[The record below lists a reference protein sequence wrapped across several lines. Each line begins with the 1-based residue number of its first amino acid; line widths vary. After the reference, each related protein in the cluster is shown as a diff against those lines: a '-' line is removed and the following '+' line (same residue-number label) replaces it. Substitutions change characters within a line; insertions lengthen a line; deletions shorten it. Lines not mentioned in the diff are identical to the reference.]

1 MTVAPPRPTAA
12 AAGEA
17 GPRVAGTAGSA
28 GSARWSSAE
37 AAVLALPRARRADR
51 GPSALQILNRQRQ
64 ESSHEHYLKFLLDP
78 AEVHGLG
85 TGLLNALLDL
95 AGLPALGADPRLA
108 TARVHR
114 QVRGTTSRPD
124 LIVTSTVGSV
134 VIELKVDAPEGA
146 EQTTRQGDD
155 FTDLSNPVFV
165 YLTPDGRPADDARF
179 HPVALRDL
187 AGRLAVLLTEPAPG
201 PAPVGRR
208 HAEDYLT
215 DLEATVGISA
225 DDDDDA
231 RFWVT
236 HGTTLL
242 AAQEATRRLLTQ
254 LPAHAANTLA
264 HLAADLGADLTVTTV
279 DYGAQG
285 SLGEYPE
292 TAVVISRPQWL
303 ANDAPVLGFGL
314 GIRRATGQ
322 HLGPDPDTD
331 RRRPFH
337 GIYCTDP
344 AVRAALRQRFLSKG
358 WGGRW
363 AWYRYI
369 DLTPQPHGTGFLEH
383 NATGIATAVRGTWT
397 ERAATVDTLWNVHRA
412 V

>member
-1 MTVAPPRPTAA
+1 M
-12 AAGEA
+12 
-17 GPRVAGTAGSA
+17 
-28 GSARWSSAE
+28 
-37 AAVLALPRARRADR
+37 LALPRTRRAGR
-51 GPSALQILNRQRQ
+51 GPSALQILNRQRR

-95 AGLPALGADPRLA
+95 SGLPALGADPRLA
-108 TARVHR
+108 AARVHR

-124 LIVTSTVGSV
+124 LIVTSAVGSV
-134 VIELKVDAPEGA
+134 VIELKVDAPEA
-146 EQTTRQGDD
+146 AQQTTRQGDD
-155 FTDLSNPVFV
+155 FTDLPDPVFV
-165 YLTPDGRPADDARF
+165 YLTPDGRQAGDARF
-179 HPVALRDL
+179 RPVALRDL
-187 AGRLAVLLTEPAPG
+187 AGRLAVLLAEPAPG
-201 PAPVGRR
+201 PAAVGRR

-242 AAQEATRRLLTQ
+242 AAQEAARRLLTQ
-254 LPAHAANTLA
+254 LPAHTANALA
-264 HLAADLGADLTVTTV
+264 NLAADLGDEVTVKSF
-279 DYGAQG
+279 DYWAQG

-303 ANDAPVLGFGL
+303 ANGTPVLGFGL

-322 HLGPDPDTD
+322 HLGADPDTD

-337 GIYCTDP
+337 GIYCADP
-344 AVRAALRQRFLSKG
+344 AVRATLQLRYLAKG
-358 WGGRW
+358 WGGHW
-363 AWYRYI
+363 AWHRYI

-383 NATGIATAVRGTWT
+383 NAAGIAAAVRSTWS
-397 ERAATVDTLWNVHRA
+397 ERAATVDALWNTHRTQ
-412 V
+412 